1 MERLTTSL
9 LVLMMVCGVIA
20 FAILLALF
28 LALLASDLLALI
40 AA

>member
-1 MERLTTSL
+1 MERFATSL
-9 LVLMMVCGVIA
+9 LALMMVCGVIA

-28 LALLASDLLALI
+28 LTLLASNLLALI

>member
-1 MERLTTSL
+1 
-9 LVLMMVCGVIA
+9 LMMVCGVIA